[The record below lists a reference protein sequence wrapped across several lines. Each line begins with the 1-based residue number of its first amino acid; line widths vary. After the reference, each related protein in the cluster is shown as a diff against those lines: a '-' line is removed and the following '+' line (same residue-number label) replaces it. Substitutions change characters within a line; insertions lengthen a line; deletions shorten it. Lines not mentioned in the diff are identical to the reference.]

1 MFTIMMKWFSVVALL
16 LAVFWRSSANFQLF
30 LQFVICVA
38 ALLVAAQ
45 AIRSRKYWW
54 AAGFLVITVLF
65 NPIAP
70 VELPGRFYLLL
81 DLSCLM
87 AFLASVIAVR
97 TRPVHSIPSIVGRRI
112 GSESL

>member
-16 LAVFWRSSANFQLF
+16 LAVFWRSSANFQLG
-30 LQFVICVA
+30 LELVICVA
-38 ALLVAAQ
+38 ALLVVAQ
-45 AIRSRKYWW
+45 ATRSRNYWW

-65 NPIAP
+65 NPVVP

-81 DLSCLM
+81 DLSCLL
-87 AFLASVIAVR
+87 AFLASVVAIR
-97 TRPVHSIPSIVGRRI
+97 TRPVLSIPSIVGRRT